1 MWAHQKS
8 RNVGMDA
15 ANLGPGSVLL
25 RLFHVIKSAE
35 LFSELSSFPFGEKR
49 ERERERG
56 QRRVSEANSRATKK
70 EERKRERRREKGG
83 RERKKGNGKEARE
96 RRRRR
101 EERASRWRQ
110 VDEKVVEQEVEADGG
125 EARK

>member
-1 MWAHQKS
+1 MKEERDGHKHPWTKKEKEENSNAKNGTDFLIDSPANQRSYVGTNVETPCARRPSRERALLWAHQKS

-49 ERERERG
+49 EKERERER
-56 QRRVSEANSRATKK
+56 QKATS
-70 EERKRERRREKGG
+70 KR
-83 RERKKGNGKEARE
+83 
-96 RRRRR
+96 
-101 EERASRWRQ
+101 S
-110 VDEKVVEQEVEADGG
+110 
-125 EARK
+125 

>member
-49 ERERERG
+49 EREKERKEKG
-56 QRRVSEANSRATKK
+56 ERWPRKK
-70 EERKRERRREKGG
+70 ERKRQRSEGE
-83 RERKKGNGKEARE
+83 KEAKRGT
-96 RRRRR
+96 R
-101 EERASRWRQ
+101 
-110 VDEKVVEQEVEADGG
+110 
-125 EARK
+125 

>member
-1 MWAHQKS
+1 MKEERDGHKHPWTKKEKEENSNAKNGTDFLIDSLVVRLTSAPTYGTNVETPCARRPSRERALLWAHQKS

-49 ERERERG
+49 EKERERER
-56 QRRVSEANSRATKK
+56 QKATS
-70 EERKRERRREKGG
+70 KR
-83 RERKKGNGKEARE
+83 
-96 RRRRR
+96 
-101 EERASRWRQ
+101 S
-110 VDEKVVEQEVEADGG
+110 
-125 EARK
+125 